1 MFKESDL
8 RIASPVYQLLFEASQ
23 PHPAKRQLASDWITL
38 LSFAALAN
46 LEMCK
51 TNTSIGLPASSKLTR
66 GDAGLVVASDKS
78 CTHQPPT
85 EDCSCVSTGKAVHQS
100 SAPSAA

>member
-51 TNTSIGLPASSKLTR
+51 TDTSIGLPASSKLTR
-66 GDAGLVVASDKS
+66 GDAGLVVAFRQVL
-78 CTHQPPT
+78 H
-85 EDCSCVSTGKAVHQS
+85 S
-100 SAPSAA
+100 SAAYRGLFLCFDG

>member
-38 LSFAALAN
+38 LSFAALAR
-46 LEMCK
+46 LEMFK
-51 TNTSIGLPASSKLTR
+51 TDYSNNKGS
-66 GDAGLVVASDKS
+66 
-78 CTHQPPT
+78 
-85 EDCSCVSTGKAVHQS
+85 
-100 SAPSAA
+100 